1 MSRSIPAPA
10 STLATVPGTDD
21 LAAQREAFA
30 RRRFLAMPLA
40 GALAWTVVAI
50 AGAVLPLAAA
60 IWVLFIATGA
70 IAYLGIG
77 LSRFTGEHF
86 MDRSRPRNPFDA
98 LFFATVAMA
107 LLVYA
112 IAIPFFMVEPTSLP
126 LSVGI
131 LSGLMWLPTAWLMRH
146 WIGAFHAI
154 ARTVLV
160 LAAWLAWPEVR
171 FVAVPAVI
179 VAIYAVT
186 IVVLE
191 RRWQRLG
198 EERVGAPRAAVAGG

>member
-1 MSRSIPAPA
+1 MSRSIPASMPA
-10 STLATVPGTDD
+10 SSTASGTDD
-21 LAAQREAFA
+21 LTAQREAFA

-40 GALAWTVVAI
+40 GALAWTVVGIGGATLPV
-50 AGAVLPLAAA
+50 AGAV
-60 IWVLFIATGA
+60 WVLFIATGA

-86 MDRSRPRNPFDA
+86 MDRSRPRNPIDA
-98 LFFATVAMA
+98 LFFSTVAMA

-131 LSGLMWLPTAWLMRH
+131 LSGLMWLPAGWMMRH

-160 LAAWLAWPEVR
+160 LAAWLAWPEAR
-171 FVAVPAVI
+171 FVAVPAAI
-179 VAIYAVT
+179 VAVYAIT
-186 IVVLE
+186 ILVLE
-191 RRWQRLG
+191 RRWRRLR
-198 EERVGAPRAAVAGG
+198 EDDVVASRVAVAGG

>member
-1 MSRSIPAPA
+1 MFRSIPAPLPA
-10 STLATVPGTDD
+10 PGTVPVVDD
-21 LAAQREAFA
+21 LSAQREAFA

-40 GALAWTVVAI
+40 GALAWTVVGI

-60 IWVLFIATGA
+60 VWVLFIATGA

-98 LFFATVAMA
+98 LFFSTVAMA

-131 LSGLMWLPTAWLMRH
+131 LSGLMWMPTAWLMRH

-160 LAAWLAWPEVR
+160 LAAWLAWPEAR
-171 FVAVPAVI
+171 FIAVPAVI

-191 RRWQRLG
+191 RRWRRLG
-198 EERVGAPRAAVAGG
+198 EETAGAPQVAVAGG

>member
-1 MSRSIPAPA
+1 MSPSIPPRTPAPNA
-10 STLATVPGTDD
+10 VPGTDD
-21 LAAQREAFA
+21 LTAHREAFA

-40 GALAWTVVAI
+40 GALAWTVVGIGGATLSI
-50 AGAVLPLAAA
+50 AGAV
-60 IWVLFIATGA
+60 WVLFIATGA

-98 LFFATVAMA
+98 LFFSTVAMA

-131 LSGLMWLPTAWLMRH
+131 LTGLMWLPTTWLMRH
-146 WIGAFHAI
+146 WVGAFHAI

-160 LAAWLAWPEVR
+160 LAAWLAWPEAR

-191 RRWQRLG
+191 RRWRRMG
-198 EERVGAPRAAVAGG
+198 EESVGAPRVAVAGG

>member
-1 MSRSIPAPA
+1 MSRSIPAPMPA
-10 STLATVPGTDD
+10 SSTASGTDD
-21 LAAQREAFA
+21 LTAQREAFA

-40 GALAWTVVAI
+40 GALAWTVVGIGGATLPV
-50 AGAVLPLAAA
+50 AGAV
-60 IWVLFIATGA
+60 WVLFIATGA

-86 MDRSRPRNPFDA
+86 MDRSRPRNPIDA
-98 LFFATVAMA
+98 LFFSTVAMA

-131 LSGLMWLPTAWLMRH
+131 LSGLMWLPAGWMMRH

-160 LAAWLAWPEVR
+160 LAAWLAWPEAR
-171 FVAVPAVI
+171 FVAVPAAI
-179 VAIYAVT
+179 VAVYAIT
-186 IVVLE
+186 ILVLE
-191 RRWQRLG
+191 RRWRRLR
-198 EERVGAPRAAVAGG
+198 EDDVVASRVAVAGG